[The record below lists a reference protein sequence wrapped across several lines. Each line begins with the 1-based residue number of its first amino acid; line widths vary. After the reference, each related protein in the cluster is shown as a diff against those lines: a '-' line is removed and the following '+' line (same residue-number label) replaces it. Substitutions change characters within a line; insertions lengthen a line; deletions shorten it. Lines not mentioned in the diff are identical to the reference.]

1 MLKSDYSITNTLVK
15 TKQKAPLET
24 TYDSN
29 NNNNNNGQQTTII
42 YLNFHVNTSTFF
54 HRILARRANHTK
66 QQQPKQTAVSWANQ
80 L

>member
-1 MLKSDYSITNTLVK
+1 MHKSDYSITNTLVK
-15 TKQKAPLET
+15 TKQKAPLKT
-24 TYDSN
+24 THDNS
-29 NNNNNNGQQTTII
+29 NNNGQQTTII

-80 L
+80 LWE